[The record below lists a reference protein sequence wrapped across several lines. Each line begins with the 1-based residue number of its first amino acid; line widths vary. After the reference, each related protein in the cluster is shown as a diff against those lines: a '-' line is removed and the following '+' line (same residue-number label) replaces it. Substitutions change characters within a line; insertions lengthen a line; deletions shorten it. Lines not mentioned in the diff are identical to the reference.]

1 VTSRTSPDER
11 TEPVRIPKAAALVA
25 GRLRNR
31 IVLGELAEGDALPNE
46 TELMRYY
53 TVSRPTVRE
62 ALRILETESL
72 VSVKRGAGGGARVTA
87 PNPAVTARH
96 AALLLRTQGTT
107 LEDLFVARTIIEP
120 AAAGLLA
127 AHRDADGVAAL
138 RAIHAESIEVVDD
151 PVAYPLVAARFH
163 EQVIALAGNRT
174 LTLFAQLMTE
184 IVRAH
189 NRATFA
195 RLEHPLDVAVHATH
209 DHAEL
214 VELIERGDVAGA
226 EACWQRHMNGAAD
239 IALAIL
245 GSQTAIELLEHHS

>member
-1 VTSRTSPDER
+1 VTSDSGTAPR

-25 GRLRNR
+25 SRLRNR

-46 TELMRYY
+46 TDLMRYY
-53 TVSRPTVRE
+53 MVSRPTVRE

-72 VSVKRGAGGGARVTA
+72 VSVKRGAGGGARVTT
-87 PNPAVTARH
+87 PNAAVTARH

-107 LEDLFVARTIIEP
+107 LEDLFVARAIIEP

-127 AHRDADGVAAL
+127 AHRDEEALAAL
-138 RAIHAESIEVVDD
+138 RATHAESIEVVDD
-151 PVAYPLVAARFH
+151 PVAYPAVAARFH
-163 EQVIALAGNRT
+163 EQVIGLAGNRT
-174 LTLFAQLMTE
+174 LSLFAQLMME

-189 NRATFA
+189 NQATFA
-195 RLEHPLDVAVHATH
+195 RLEHPLDVAMHATH

-214 VELIERGDVAGA
+214 IDLVATGDVAGA

-239 IALAIL
+239 IALAVL
-245 GSQTAIELLEHHS
+245 GAATEIQLLEHL